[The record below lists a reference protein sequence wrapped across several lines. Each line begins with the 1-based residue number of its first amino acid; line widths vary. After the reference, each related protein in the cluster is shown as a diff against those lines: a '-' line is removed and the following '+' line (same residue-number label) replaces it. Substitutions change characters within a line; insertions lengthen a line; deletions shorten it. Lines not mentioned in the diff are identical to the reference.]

1 MRILTTLLLTL
12 ATVLPCFGATTWPA
26 ATNAPNTFFQTNRF
40 LKQVTF
46 GNPATNIIADSGSS
60 INGVGFTNNTVYG
73 DGSGL
78 TGIPLGAL
86 PAGVLTNNYVTAVT
100 FNDDLTLGTAASD
113 LTVGGTATFKDKV
126 TLTNCSLLVT
136 GANYIALSNNTARVL
151 LTNGAITASDALTAY
166 SLTASSGGIVAPSGQ
181 AIGWSGKAAQFST
194 TAGRINLC
202 NSSSGGPLT
211 NLTFNLITSGGT
223 NVMIRTTP
231 GTLPTISFLNDT
243 NGPEAVTVSDAL
255 TATNGLYYFP
265 QTNGLVQAMTNL
277 TPVHAWGCM
286 MSWGTNL
293 INGGA
298 GTYAVVTNN
307 PSFCTARTNAFG
319 ANIAGGV
326 LTNLIAGF
334 YRVAIH
340 LSGVA
345 VDNSAVVEGDLL
357 LNNVVRDEVSFITAF
372 DNPPRIKGMSAF
384 GRLYITNNTPIT
396 FQIKSSGANGVT
408 VYRAQVDVGP

>member
-12 ATVLPCFGATTWPA
+12 ATMLPCFGATTWPA

-46 GNPATNIIADSGSS
+46 GTPATNIIADSGSS
-60 INGVGFTNNTVYG
+60 INGVGFTNNAVYG
-73 DGSGL
+73 NGSGL

-86 PAGVLTNNYVTAVT
+86 PAGVLTNNYATAVT

-113 LTVGGTATFKDKV
+113 LIVGGSITVTNSTTLKGGGSLSGGAWEVYNANYPPLRAWRTVTANAIYGGFSTAVTNTSGSGGNGLGIVNYLEAEKSTSAMAYIGCWGGYYQDASHNGSLFFSTATGGADPYLKRDL
-126 TLTNCSLLVT
+126 TLKYV
-136 GANYIALSNNTARVL
+136 
-151 LTNGAITASDALTAY
+151 
-166 SLTASSGGIVAPSGQ
+166 
-181 AIGWSGKAAQFST
+181 
-194 TAGRINLC
+194 
-202 NSSSGGPLT
+202 SSSAADL
-211 NLTFNLITSGGT
+211 LISG
-223 NVMIRTTP
+223 
-231 GTLPTISFLNDT
+231 
-243 NGPEAVTVSDAL
+243 AVI
-255 TATNGLYYFP
+255 ATNGLYYFP
-265 QTNGLVQAMTNL
+265 QTNGLVYAMTNL
-277 TPVHAWGCM
+277 TPAHAWGCL

-298 GTYAVVTNN
+298 GTYSVVTNN
-307 PSFCTARTNAFG
+307 PSFCTARTNSFG

-396 FQIKSSGANGVT
+396 FQIKSSGANGIT